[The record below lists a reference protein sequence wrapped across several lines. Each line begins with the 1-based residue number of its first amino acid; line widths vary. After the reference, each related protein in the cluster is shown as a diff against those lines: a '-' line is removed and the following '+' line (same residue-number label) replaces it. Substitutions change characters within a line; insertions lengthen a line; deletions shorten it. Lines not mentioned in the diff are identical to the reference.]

1 VVATELEGIWS
12 VKVGWLQL
20 SENVAFLVQPTLRQA
35 PRPRWLGRPAAAGVF
50 RHSYTPETLLG
61 GAKVDSAEC
70 SGGNFRALGQ
80 RFPSTTKPAE

>member
-35 PRPRWLGRPAAAGVF
+35 PRPRWLGRPAAAAFSG
-50 RHSYTPETLLG
+50 TPTPLKRSS
-61 GAKVDSAEC
+61 GAPRSILRSVRAVISAH
-70 SGGNFRALGQ
+70 
-80 RFPSTTKPAE
+80 